1 MILKAKNALPLLR
14 LHGRTVF
21 DEAQQALFFNWTCAG
36 FTVCFRGRVLRAR
49 LLALPDAA
57 PVFPGM
63 PPLPPIPPYFGVAAD
78 GSENLTNC
86 RVLTEPDEWLTLFEG
101 DEGEHSVRTVKLSE
115 ANRGKVGVL
124 ALETDGEFL
133 PAPAERDR
141 PRIEIVGDSISCGLG
156 NRSADGGVNV
166 APDEEDGWMSYGAL
180 AARELGCEWSIVAE
194 SGIEVSRPEKPFF
207 EKHGMDEI
215 YADTD
220 ALFDSYRGAAPEK
233 WDFAAHPSDAVVI
246 NLGTNDG
253 NTIRF
258 YPALGLSIDDVPAME
273 AHFQAKYC
281 AFLRTVRALNG
292 PGPLIVCTLG
302 TMDYYLWDRLCAAV
316 EDYRKE
322 SGDRRVVTFKFV
334 GINGMTEGM
343 GAGGHP
349 SLKTHVRM
357 GCELANLLKPWLSG
371 TDGERR
377 QQP

>member
-1 MILKAKNALPLLR
+1 MQMNARELLPLLR
-14 LHGRTVF
+14 LHGRTLY
-21 DEAQQALFFNWTCAG
+21 DEGREALFFNWTCAG
-36 FTVCFRGRVLRAR
+36 FTARFRGRTLRAR
-49 LLALPDAA
+49 LAALGDAS

-63 PPLPPIPPYFGVAAD
+63 PPLPPVFPYFGVVPDGAD
-78 GSENLTNC
+78 APERC
-86 RVLTEPDEWLTLFEG
+86 QVLDRPDAWVTLFEG
-101 DEGEHSVRTVKLSE
+101 EDGDHSVRLVKLSE
-115 ANRGKVGVL
+115 NTRGKL
-124 ALETDGEFL
+124 ALLELETDGEIL
-133 PAPAERDR
+133 PAPALRAK
-141 PRIEIVGDSISCGLG
+141 RIEIVGDSISCGLG
-156 NRSADGGVNV
+156 NRTTAHTFNV

-207 EKHGMDEI
+207 VKHGMDEI

-220 ALFDSYRGAAPEK
+220 ELFDSYRGAAPQK
-233 WDFAAHPSDAVVI
+233 WDFAARPSDAVVI

-258 YPALGLSIDDVPAME
+258 YPALGLSIGDVPAME

-334 GINGMTEGM
+334 GINGMTEGV

-349 SLKTHVRM
+349 SVKTHIRM
-357 GCELANLLKPWLSG
+357 GHELAHILKPYLQG
-371 TDGERR
+371 
-377 QQP
+377 